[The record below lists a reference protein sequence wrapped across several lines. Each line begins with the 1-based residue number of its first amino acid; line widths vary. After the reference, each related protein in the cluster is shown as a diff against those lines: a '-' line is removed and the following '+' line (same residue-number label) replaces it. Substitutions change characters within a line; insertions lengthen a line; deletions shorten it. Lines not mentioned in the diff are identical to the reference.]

1 MSQPMLDALVE
12 QASGETGVA
21 ADEIKVLAAEA
32 VTWSDGS
39 LGCPEEGMA
48 YTQALVPGFRVML
61 EVAGERIEYHAGSE
75 GAFFPCDDPQDP
87 VEGGTVDR

>member
-1 MSQPMLDALVE
+1 MSQQMLDALVE
-12 QASGETGVA
+12 QASEETGVA
-21 ADEIKVLAAEA
+21 ADEIEVLAAEA

-61 EVAGERIEYHAGSE
+61 EVAGERIEYHAGSD

-87 VEGGTVDR
+87 VEGGSVDR